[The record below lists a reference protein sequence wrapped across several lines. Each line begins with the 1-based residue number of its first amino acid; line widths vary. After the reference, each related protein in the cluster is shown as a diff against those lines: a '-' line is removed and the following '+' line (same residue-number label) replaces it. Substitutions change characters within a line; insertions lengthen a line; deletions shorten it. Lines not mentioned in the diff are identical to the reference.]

1 MSRKGESGM
10 KKSGTLTRVITGTI
24 LIALLA
30 VCLWLGPVTRI
41 CFFYAMLWFAARE
54 MSDALRETGVNASP
68 WIARILSLVLC
79 VLFVLRD
86 ETSFILC
93 AASLVVMLGM
103 LAALFGKVPM
113 RDVLGSFI
121 VCFYPGLLF
130 LGFCYL
136 SVQADAMFYPVFC
149 ITLFAAAGC
158 DTFAYFCGRAFGRH
172 KLCPAIS
179 PNKTVEGAIFG
190 TVFGTALGFVPWL
203 FLKDLAPIPW
213 YVYLIASFLCTL
225 FGQFGDLCAS
235 MIKRQAGIKDF
246 SDLLPGH
253 GGIIDRADSFCFALP
268 VAFFTLI
275 VFRAL

>member
-30 VCLWLGPVTRI
+30 VCLWFGPVTRI

-103 LAALFGKVPM
+103 LGMHLPFPAFP
-113 RDVLGSFI
+113 
-121 VCFYPGLLF
+121 
-130 LGFCYL
+130 
-136 SVQADAMFYPVFC
+136 PV
-149 ITLFAAAGC
+149 
-158 DTFAYFCGRAFGRH
+158 
-172 KLCPAIS
+172 
-179 PNKTVEGAIFG
+179 
-190 TVFGTALGFVPWL
+190 
-203 FLKDLAPIPW
+203 
-213 YVYLIASFLCTL
+213 
-225 FGQFGDLCAS
+225 
-235 MIKRQAGIKDF
+235 
-246 SDLLPGH
+246 
-253 GGIIDRADSFCFALP
+253 
-268 VAFFTLI
+268 
-275 VFRAL
+275 